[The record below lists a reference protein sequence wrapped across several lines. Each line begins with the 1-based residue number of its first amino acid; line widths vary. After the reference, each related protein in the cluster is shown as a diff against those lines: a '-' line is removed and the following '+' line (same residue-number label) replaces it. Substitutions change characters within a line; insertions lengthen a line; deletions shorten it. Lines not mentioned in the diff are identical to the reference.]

1 MIIAKAAAFDLHD
14 AGTDIT
20 ICDMF
25 SSKGRGVRFFRYVLG
40 VLFNIYIPYRW
51 SVYMEELVPNRA
63 QLKPKIIPK
72 GKYVHVKN
80 SFFLHLTLLL
90 SLNYKSILD

>member
-14 AGTDIT
+14 AGTHFT
-20 ICDMF
+20 ACDMF
-25 SSKGRGVRFFRYVLG
+25 SSKGAGVRFLRCVL
-40 VLFNIYIPYRW
+40 LFFNLYIPYGW
-51 SVYMEELVPNRA
+51 SVNIHELVPNRA
-63 QLKPKIIPK
+63 QLRSEVIPE

-80 SFFLHLTLLL
+80 SFSLHPTLLF